1 MSTPEVVEASAPA
14 VIPTEPIWAEAR
26 REFRLPSMGDYI
38 VAFVEGG
45 HRFHQ
50 MNENIRKFAAPD
62 VTTTDTPGVLPTPVV
77 APVYNNFRGIR
88 PVVDA
93 VGVRAMPQ
101 SGKVFIR
108 PVVTTHTSIASVTE
122 GNTIQSGTFVVD
134 DVQITKGIYGGYV
147 ELSEA
152 SIDWSSPEVLNALL
166 DDMGRIYA
174 NQTDDVA
181 ADALVAGA
189 TDTNNFTSANVAD
202 PAYWVEWIYTAAS
215 DILTNSN
222 GNLPTHIF
230 MAPNR
235 WASLGQ
241 LSDTADRPLFPQ
253 VGPMNAFGSM
263 SPGSATGNAFG
274 LIPVVDRN
282 FASGTLIVGHPDGF
296 ECWEQQKGVVS
307 IENPSLLAR
316 TIAFRGY
323 FSAAMIDATKFVK
336 AAFV

>member
-1 MSTPEVVEASAPA
+1 MA
-14 VIPTEPIWAEAR
+14 
-26 REFRLPSMGDYI
+26 
-38 VAFVEGG
+38 
-45 HRFHQ
+45 
-50 MNENIRKFAAPD
+50 
-62 VTTTDTPGVLPTPVV
+62 
-77 APVYNNFRGIR
+77 
-88 PVVDA
+88 
-93 VGVRAMPQ
+93 
-101 SGKVFIR
+101 
-108 PVVTTHTSIASVTE
+108 
-122 GNTIQSGTFVVD
+122 
-134 DVQITKGIYGGYV
+134 
-147 ELSEA
+147 
-152 SIDWSSPEVLNALL
+152 
-166 DDMGRIYA
+166 RIYA

-189 TDTNNFTSANVAD
+189 TDTNNFTSANVTD
-202 PAYWVEWIYTAAS
+202 PAYWVEWIYAAAS
-215 DILTNSN
+215 DILSNSN

-263 SPGSATGNAFG
+263 APGSATGNAFG

-323 FSAAMIDATKFVK
+323 FSASMIDATKFIK